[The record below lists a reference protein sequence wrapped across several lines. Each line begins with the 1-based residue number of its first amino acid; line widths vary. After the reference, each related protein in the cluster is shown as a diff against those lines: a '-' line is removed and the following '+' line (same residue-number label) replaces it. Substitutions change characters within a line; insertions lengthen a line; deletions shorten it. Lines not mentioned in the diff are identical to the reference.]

1 MSFTERTLRDAL
13 SLFPTG
19 VAVVTA
25 RGGEGTLH
33 GVTISSFNAVSLDPP
48 LVLFSLARKLYSLE
62 EFLSADAFAINFLQ
76 EDQQELSTRFSKAL
90 SNKWEN
96 VAHKAGV
103 TGALVLLPAVAVL
116 ECTPYAQYDGGD
128 HVIVVGRVN
137 HIECQE
143 CSSPLVFFRGRYHK
157 LTSANLETQ
166 GKTAALFSAR

>member
-1 MSFTERTLRDAL
+1 MSFTERTLRDTL
-13 SLFPTG
+13 GLFPTG
-19 VAVVTA
+19 VAVLTA
-25 RGGEGTLH
+25 RGVGGALH

-48 LVLFSLARKLYSLE
+48 LVLFSLSRKLFSLQ

-96 VAHKAGV
+96 VAHKTGV
-103 TGALVLLPAVAVL
+103 TGALVILPAVAVL
-116 ECTPYAQYDGGD
+116 ECTPHAQYDGGD

-143 CSSPLVFFRGRYHK
+143 CSSPLVFFRGGYHK
-157 LTSANLETQ
+157 LASANLETK
-166 GKTAALFSAR
+166 GKTSSLLSTR